1 VVVKSDEVAQKQA
14 AEAMDTDKPA
24 EDDAEA
30 KSAGEDDG
38 HEGEHG
44 DDMETEGG
52 VEAGNETGGG
62 GGQQGLGNGNP
73 FDPIALDNDS
83 DEEEEEMGEPGPLT
97 HLWVALECRVD
108 KIPSEGCPV
117 PAPGHSL
124 CPDARISHD
133 YYPNSRLNPA
143 TTLRFI

>member
-1 VVVKSDEVAQKQA
+1 MDRVVVRHFWRATA
-14 AEAMDTDKPA
+14 AFL
-24 EDDAEA
+24 
-30 KSAGEDDG
+30 
-38 HEGEHG
+38 
-44 DDMETEGG
+44 G

-62 GGQQGLGNGNP
+62 GGQQGLGNGNR
-73 FDPIALDNDS
+73 FDFPLDDDS
-83 DEEEEEMGEPGPLT
+83 DEEEMGEPGPLT
-97 HLWVALECRVD
+97 ELWVALECRVD